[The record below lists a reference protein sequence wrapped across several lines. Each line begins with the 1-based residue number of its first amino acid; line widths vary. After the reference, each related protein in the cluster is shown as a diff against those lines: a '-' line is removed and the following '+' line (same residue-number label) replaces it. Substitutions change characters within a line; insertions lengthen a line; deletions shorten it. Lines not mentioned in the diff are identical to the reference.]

1 MSLPYPRPGDG
12 YDISGAIQRIKGMNQ
27 VDALLDMDK
36 K

>member
-12 YDISGAIQRIKGMNQ
+12 YDISGAMQRINGIIL
-27 VDALLDMDK
+27 VDALLEMDK